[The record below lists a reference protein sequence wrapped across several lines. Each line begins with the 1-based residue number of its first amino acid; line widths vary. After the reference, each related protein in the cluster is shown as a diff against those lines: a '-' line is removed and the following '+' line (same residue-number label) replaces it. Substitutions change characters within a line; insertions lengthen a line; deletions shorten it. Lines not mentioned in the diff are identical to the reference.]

1 MKRKGCP
8 MGIVF
13 AYIFEI
19 ILFAI
24 ILWLVGSVSV
34 FTHEMGHAIGYM
46 ITVKSKGWQI
56 IIGSGK
62 RLVGAKRFVVNLLPV
77 GGLFLPTGE
86 GRLDSTRKKLS
97 TLIGGPLATLL
108 LLLVLLL
115 LQMNLSNLR
124 DTSIISAG
132 TLEFFVNLTLYYNL
146 FMFISAVLPFP
157 YLFGVCKGLESDG
170 LQIWKLLK
178 QSGQNE

>member
-1 MKRKGCP
+1 

-24 ILWLVGSVSV
+24 ILWLVGSGSV
-34 FTHEMGHAIGYM
+34 FIHEMGHAIGYM

-62 RLVGAKRFVVNLLPV
+62 RLVGAKRFVVNLLSV
-77 GGLFLPTGE
+77 GGLFLPTDK
-86 GRLDSTRKKLS
+86 GRLDSMRKKLS
-97 TLIGGPLATLL
+97 TLVGGPLITLL
-108 LLLVLLL
+108 LLLVLVLL
-115 LQMNLSNLR
+115 RMNLSNLG

-132 TLEFFVNLTLYYNL
+132 TLEFFINFALYYNL

-170 LQIWKLLK
+170 LQIWELLK
-178 QSGQNE
+178 QNGKNE

>member
-1 MKRKGCP
+1 

-13 AYIFEI
+13 AYIFEV

-34 FTHEMGHAIGYM
+34 FIHEMGHAIGYM

-62 RLVGAKRFVVNLLPV
+62 RLVGAKQFVVNLLPV
-77 GGLFLPTGE
+77 GGLFLPTDE

-97 TLIGGPLATLL
+97 TLVGGPLATLL
-108 LLLVLLL
+108 LLLVLVLL
-115 LQMNLSNLR
+115 RMNISNLGE
-124 DTSIISAG
+124 TSIISAE
-132 TLEFFVNLTLYYNL
+132 TSEFFINFVLYYNL

-178 QSGQNE
+178 QNGKNE